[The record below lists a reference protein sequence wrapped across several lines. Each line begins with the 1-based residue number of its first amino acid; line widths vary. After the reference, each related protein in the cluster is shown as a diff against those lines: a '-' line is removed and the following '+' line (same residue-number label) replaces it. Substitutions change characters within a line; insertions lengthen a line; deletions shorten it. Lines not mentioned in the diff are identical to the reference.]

1 MTQIIFSYALR
12 AVSIIQRI
20 ANHKVHDAV
29 KRQLLIQPE
38 GLWSRFITFRVFSS
52 RSNISNKNPE
62 NPENLRPIKS

>member
-29 KRQLLIQPE
+29 KRQLLIQPKGFGVDLLLFE
-38 GLWSRFITFRVFSS
+38 YLHRKEI
-52 RSNISNKNPE
+52 
-62 NPENLRPIKS
+62 NLKKS